1 MDIVDLGVI
10 VGVWRMIGSKIVF
23 SRKWRMEAT
32 IDFGQMCGVVRSLCG
47 WLSLALFFVESISR
61 DN

>member
-23 SRKWRMEAT
+23 PRKWRMEAT
-32 IDFGQMCGVVRSLCG
+32 IDFG
-47 WLSLALFFVESISR
+47 
-61 DN
+61 